1 MKRVVL
7 LLLLLILLPFAK
19 AESTHSW
26 EHEFDNGYITT
37 QPLLVEDSVFVR
49 TSGFWIGDERPQVSA
64 FEITSGDELW
74 TYRSDTTLQH
84 DMSPLMFVGSGDGVC
99 GSWQDLLIV
108 AWADG
113 KVTALNPSNGE
124 LVWEQQTEVN
134 VLGITGQL
142 GIDED
147 RVVVPTRQG
156 LSTFCLEDGE
166 QLLRV
171 DFEEIGWRNGVLVSE
186 SGYHVGTEAGVLYSV
201 NRDGTVSNSS
211 IGDGKIR
218 HAPIET
224 QHGLLI
230 HLQTATGSTLY
241 LNNSI
246 IGNYGYS
253 PAIPLQYEERIFLAT
268 SNEWVSLS
276 CDNITCFEESKS
288 TFHSNGEMSMRIL
301 ENNSVEIWVPSNT
314 PDGGWGV
321 FNRTSLQRMH
331 TTSFDTYTTAAP
343 GFSQGAIALGNDMG
357 LLQVTLFG
365 VEESPGNPSSFSLI
379 EAFHYV
385 LLLSSYLLC
394 CLFFATNNK
403 PRLWKALTLF
413 LLLFTVAAVPEM
425 SAKWPTFAESEAEAT
440 WDTEWP
446 EEWRDTQIVVIEI
459 DGKENVIGGLN
470 GYSNV
475 YELTQAASVSLGIST
490 DYEDQYLGLY
500 LLSFNGTEGD
510 GWEFTLDGS
519 RSNTGIVDTAIDS
532 DSILRWRPA

>member
-7 LLLLLILLPFAK
+7 LSLLLFLLPFAK
-19 AESTHSW
+19 AESNHSW
-26 EHEFDNGYITT
+26 EHEFENGYITT

-49 TSGFWIGDERPQVSA
+49 TSGFWMGDERPQVSA

-74 TYRSDTTLQH
+74 TYRSETTLQH
-84 DMSPLMFVGSGDGVC
+84 DMSPLMFVEAGSGVC
-99 GSWQDLLIV
+99 GVWQDLLIV

-113 KVTALNPSNGE
+113 KVTALDPSNGK

-134 VLGITGQL
+134 VLGITGKL
-142 GIDED
+142 GIDGD

-156 LSTFCLEDGE
+156 LSTFCLDDGA

-171 DFEEIGWRNGVLVSE
+171 EFEEIGWRNGVLVSE

-201 NRDGTVSNSS
+201 NRDGTMTNSS

-224 QHGLLI
+224 QHGLVI
-230 HLQTATGSTLY
+230 HLQTATGSVLY

-246 IGNYGYS
+246 IGNYGSS
-253 PAIPLQYEERIFLAT
+253 PAIPLQFEDHIFLAT

-276 CDNITCFEESKS
+276 CNDITCLEESRS
-288 TFHSNGEMSMRIL
+288 SFHSNGEMSMRTL
-301 ENNSVEIWVPSNT
+301 KNNSVEIWVPSNT

-331 TTSFDTYTTAAP
+331 TTSFDSYTTAAP
-343 GFSQGAIALGNDMG
+343 GFSSAAMALGNDMG
-357 LLQVTLFG
+357 LLQVTVFDSD
-365 VEESPGNPSSFSLI
+365 ETIEPESTFSLI
-379 EAFHYV
+379 EALHYV

-403 PRLWKALTLF
+403 PKLLKAFTMF
-413 LLLFTVAAVPEM
+413 LLLFTLAVVPEI
-425 SAKWPTFAESEAEAT
+425 SAKWPTLAESDAEAT
-440 WDTEWP
+440 WDAEWP

-459 DGKENVIGGLN
+459 DGTENVIGGLS

-475 YELTQAASVSLGIST
+475 YELTQAATLSLGIST
-490 DYEDQYLGLY
+490 EYEDQYLGLY
-500 LLSFNGTEGD
+500 LLSFNETEGD
-510 GWEFTLDGS
+510 GWEFTIDGS
-519 RSNTGIVDTAIDS
+519 RPNTGIVDTTIDS

>member
-288 TFHSNGEMSMRIL
+288 SFHSNGEMSMRIL

-343 GFSQGAIALGNDMG
+343 GFSPGAIALGNDMG

-365 VEESPGNPSSFSLI
+365 VEESPENPSSFSLI

>member
-7 LLLLLILLPFAK
+7 LSLLLFLLPFAK
-19 AESTHSW
+19 AESNHSW
-26 EHEFDNGYITT
+26 EHEFENGYITT

-49 TSGFWIGDERPQVSA
+49 TSGFWMGDERPQVSA

-74 TYRSDTTLQH
+74 TYRSETTLQH
-84 DMSPLMFVGSGDGVC
+84 DMSPLMFVEAGSGVC
-99 GSWQDLLIV
+99 GVWQDLLIV

-113 KVTALNPSNGE
+113 KVTALDSSNGE

-134 VLGITGQL
+134 VLGITGKL
-142 GIDED
+142 GIDGD

-156 LSTFCLEDGE
+156 LSTFCLDDGA

-171 DFEEIGWRNGVLVSE
+171 EFEEIGWRNGVLVSE

-201 NRDGTVSNSS
+201 NRDGTMTNSS

-224 QHGLLI
+224 QHGLVI
-230 HLQTATGSTLY
+230 HLQTATGSVLY

-246 IGNYGYS
+246 IGNYGSS
-253 PAIPLQYEERIFLAT
+253 PAIPLQFEDHIFLAT

-276 CDNITCFEESKS
+276 CNDITCLEESRS
-288 TFHSNGEMSMRIL
+288 SFHSNGEMSMRTL
-301 ENNSVEIWVPSNT
+301 KNNSVEIWVPSNT

-331 TTSFDTYTTAAP
+331 TTSFDSYTTAAP
-343 GFSQGAIALGNDMG
+343 GFSSAAMALGNDMG
-357 LLQVTLFG
+357 LLQVTVFDSD
-365 VEESPGNPSSFSLI
+365 ETIEPESTFSLI
-379 EAFHYV
+379 EALHYV

-403 PRLWKALTLF
+403 PKLLKAFTMF
-413 LLLFTVAAVPEM
+413 LLLFTLAVVPEI
-425 SAKWPTFAESEAEAT
+425 SAKWPTLAESDAEAT
-440 WDTEWP
+440 WDAEWP

-459 DGKENVIGGLN
+459 DGTENVIGGLS

-475 YELTQAASVSLGIST
+475 YELTQAATLSLGIST
-490 DYEDQYLGLY
+490 EYEDQYLGLF
-500 LLSFNGTEGD
+500 LLSFNETEGD
-510 GWEFTLDGS
+510 GWEFTIDGS
-519 RSNTGIVDTAIDS
+519 RPNTGIVDTTIDS

>member
-7 LLLLLILLPFAK
+7 LSLLLFLLPFAK
-19 AESTHSW
+19 AESNHSW
-26 EHEFDNGYITT
+26 EHEFENGYITT

-49 TSGFWIGDERPQVSA
+49 TSGFWMGDERPQVAA

-74 TYRSDTTLQH
+74 TYRSETTLQH
-84 DMSPLMFVGSGDGVC
+84 DMSPLMFVEAGSGVC
-99 GSWQDLLIV
+99 GVWQDILIV

-113 KVTALNPSNGE
+113 KVTALDSSNGE

-134 VLGITGQL
+134 VLGITGKL

-156 LSTFCLEDGE
+156 LSTFCLDDGA

-171 DFEEIGWRNGVLVSE
+171 EFEEIGWRNGVLVSE

-201 NRDGTVSNSS
+201 NRDGTMTNSS

-224 QHGLLI
+224 QHGLVI
-230 HLQTATGSTLY
+230 HLQTATGSVLY

-246 IGNYGYS
+246 IGNYGFS
-253 PAIPLQYEERIFLAT
+253 PAIPLQFEDHIFLAT

-276 CDNITCFEESKS
+276 CNDITCLEESRS
-288 TFHSNGEMSMRIL
+288 SFHSNGEMSMRTL
-301 ENNSVEIWVPSNT
+301 KNNSIEIWVPSNT

-331 TTSFDTYTTAAP
+331 TTSFDSYTTAAP
-343 GFSQGAIALGNDMG
+343 GFSSAAMALGNDMG
-357 LLQVTLFG
+357 LLQVTVFDSD
-365 VEESPGNPSSFSLI
+365 EMIEQESTFSLT
-379 EAFHYV
+379 EALHYV
-385 LLLSSYLLC
+385 LLLLSYLLC

-403 PRLWKALTLF
+403 PKLLKAFTMF
-413 LLLFTVAAVPEM
+413 LLLFTLAVVPEI
-425 SAKWPTFAESEAEAT
+425 SAKWPTLAESDAEAT
-440 WDTEWP
+440 WDAEWP

-459 DGKENVIGGLN
+459 DGTENVIGGLS

-475 YELTQAASVSLGIST
+475 YELTQAATLSLGIST
-490 DYEDQYLGLY
+490 EYEDQYLGLY
-500 LLSFNGTEGD
+500 LLSFNETEGD
-510 GWEFTLDGS
+510 GWEFTIDGS
-519 RSNTGIVDTAIDS
+519 RPNTGIVDTTIDS

>member
-7 LLLLLILLPFAK
+7 LSLLLFLLPFAK
-19 AESTHSW
+19 AESNHSW
-26 EHEFDNGYITT
+26 EHEFENGYITT

-49 TSGFWIGDERPQVSA
+49 TSGFWMGDERPQVSA

-74 TYRSDTTLQH
+74 TYRSETTLQH
-84 DMSPLMFVGSGDGVC
+84 DMSPLMFVEAGSGVC
-99 GSWQDLLIV
+99 GVWQDILIV

-113 KVTALNPSNGE
+113 KVTALDSSNGE

-134 VLGITGQL
+134 VLGITGKL
-142 GIDED
+142 GIDGD

-156 LSTFCLEDGE
+156 LSTFCLDDGA

-171 DFEEIGWRNGVLVSE
+171 EFEEIGWRNGVLVSE

-201 NRDGTVSNSS
+201 NRDGTMTNSS

-224 QHGLLI
+224 QHGLVI
-230 HLQTATGSTLY
+230 HLQTATGSVLY

-246 IGNYGYS
+246 IGNYGSS
-253 PAIPLQYEERIFLAT
+253 PAIPLQFEDHIFLAT

-276 CDNITCFEESKS
+276 CNDITCLEESRS
-288 TFHSNGEMSMRIL
+288 SFHSNGEMSMRTL
-301 ENNSVEIWVPSNT
+301 KNNSVEIWVPSNT

-331 TTSFDTYTTAAP
+331 TTSFDSYTTAAP
-343 GFSQGAIALGNDMG
+343 GFSSAAMALGNDMG
-357 LLQVTLFG
+357 LLQVTVFDSD
-365 VEESPGNPSSFSLI
+365 ETIEPESTFSLI
-379 EAFHYV
+379 EALHYV

-403 PRLWKALTLF
+403 PKLLKAFTMF
-413 LLLFTVAAVPEM
+413 LLLFTLAVVPEI
-425 SAKWPTFAESEAEAT
+425 SAKWPTLAESDAEAT
-440 WDTEWP
+440 WDAEWP

-459 DGKENVIGGLN
+459 DGTENVIGGLS

-475 YELTQAASVSLGIST
+475 YELTQAATLSLGIST
-490 DYEDQYLGLY
+490 EYEDQYLGLY
-500 LLSFNGTEGD
+500 LLSFNETEGD
-510 GWEFTLDGS
+510 GWEFTIDGS
-519 RSNTGIVDTAIDS
+519 RPNTGIVDTTIDS

>member
-7 LLLLLILLPFAK
+7 LLLLLFLLPFAK
-19 AESTHSW
+19 ADSNHSW
-26 EHEFDNGYITT
+26 EHEFENGYITT
-37 QPLLVEDSVFVR
+37 QPLLIEDTVFVR
-49 TSGFWIGDERPQVSA
+49 TSGFWMGDDRPQISA
-64 FEITSGDELW
+64 FEISSGDELW
-74 TYRSDTTLQH
+74 TFRSETTLQH
-84 DMSPLMFVGSGDGVC
+84 DMSPLMFVQAGTGAC

-113 KVTALNPSNGE
+113 KVTALNPSNGV
-124 LVWEQQTEVN
+124 LAWEQQTEVN
-134 VLGITGQL
+134 ILGITGQL

-156 LSTFCLEDGE
+156 LSTFCFEDGE
-166 QLLRV
+166 RLLRA
-171 DFEEIGWRNGVLVSE
+171 DFEEIGWRNGVLVSD
-186 SGYHVGTEAGVLYSV
+186 SGYHVGTETGVLYSI
-201 NRDGTVSNSS
+201 NRDGTISNIT
-211 IGDGKIR
+211 IGEGKIR

-253 PAIPLQYEERIFLAT
+253 PAIPLQYGENIFLAT
-268 SNEWVSLS
+268 SEEWISLS
-276 CDNITCFEESKS
+276 CNDITCFEASK
-288 TFHSNGEMSMRIL
+288 TQFHSNGEMSIRNL
-301 ENNSVEIWVPSNT
+301 ENDFFELWVPSNT

-331 TTSFDTYTTAAP
+331 TTSLDTYTTAAP
-343 GFSQGAIALGNDMG
+343 GFSVTAMALGNDMG
-357 LLQVTLFG
+357 ILQVTIFDNDQTT
-365 VEESPGNPSSFSLI
+365 EEASSFPLI
-379 EAFHYV
+379 EVLHYA
-385 LLLSSYLLC
+385 LLLASYLLC
-394 CLFFATNNK
+394 CLFFATGNK

-413 LLLFTVAAVPEM
+413 LLLFTVAAVPEI
-425 SAKWPTFAESEAEAT
+425 STQWSTLIEPDSEAT
-440 WDTEWP
+440 WDDEWP
-446 EEWRDTQIVVIEI
+446 EEWKDTQIVVIEI
-459 DGKENVIGGLN
+459 DGKENVIGGLR

-475 YELTQAASVSLGIST
+475 YELTQAASESLGIT
-490 DYEDQYLGLY
+490 TEYEDQYLGLY

-519 RSNTGIVDTAIDS
+519 RSNTGIVDTTIDS

>member
-74 TYRSDTTLQH
+74 TYRSETTLQH

-171 DFEEIGWRNGVLVSE
+171 DFEEIGWRNSVLVSE

-201 NRDGTVSNSS
+201 NRDGAVSNSS

-253 PAIPLQYEERIFLAT
+253 PAIPLQYEERVFLAT

-288 TFHSNGEMSMRIL
+288 SFHSNGEMSMRIL

-343 GFSQGAIALGNDMG
+343 GFSPGAIALGNDMG

-470 GYSNV
+470 GHSNV
-475 YELTQAASVSLGIST
+475 YELTQAASSSLGIST

>member
-7 LLLLLILLPFAK
+7 LSLLLFLLPFAK
-19 AESTHSW
+19 AESNHSW
-26 EHEFDNGYITT
+26 EHEFENGYITT

-49 TSGFWIGDERPQVSA
+49 TSGFWMGDERPQVSA

-74 TYRSDTTLQH
+74 TYRSETTLQH
-84 DMSPLMFVGSGDGVC
+84 DMSPLMFVEAGSGVC
-99 GSWQDLLIV
+99 GVWQDLLIV

-113 KVTALNPSNGE
+113 KVTALDSSNGE

-134 VLGITGQL
+134 VLGITGKL
-142 GIDED
+142 GIDGD

-156 LSTFCLEDGE
+156 LSTFCLDDGA

-171 DFEEIGWRNGVLVSE
+171 EFEEIGWRNGVLVSE

-201 NRDGTVSNSS
+201 NRDGTMTNSS

-230 HLQTATGSTLY
+230 HLQTATGSVLY

-246 IGNYGYS
+246 IGNYGSS
-253 PAIPLQYEERIFLAT
+253 PAMPLQFEDHIFLAT

-276 CDNITCFEESKS
+276 CNDITCLEESRS
-288 TFHSNGEMSMRIL
+288 SFHSNGEMSMRTL
-301 ENNSVEIWVPSNT
+301 KNNSVEIWVPSNT

-331 TTSFDTYTTAAP
+331 TTSFDSYTTAAP
-343 GFSQGAIALGNDMG
+343 GFSSAAMALGNDMG
-357 LLQVTLFG
+357 LLQVTVFDSD
-365 VEESPGNPSSFSLI
+365 ETIEPESTFSLI
-379 EAFHYV
+379 EALHYV

-403 PRLWKALTLF
+403 PKLLKAFTMF
-413 LLLFTVAAVPEM
+413 LLLFTLAVVPEI
-425 SAKWPTFAESEAEAT
+425 SAKWPTLAESDAEAT
-440 WDTEWP
+440 WDAEWP

-459 DGKENVIGGLN
+459 DGTENVIGGLS

-475 YELTQAASVSLGIST
+475 YELTQAATLSLGIST
-490 DYEDQYLGLY
+490 EYEDQYLGLY

-510 GWEFTLDGS
+510 GWEFTIDGS
-519 RSNTGIVDTAIDS
+519 RSNTGIVDTTIDS

>member
-7 LLLLLILLPFAK
+7 LSLLLFLLPFAK
-19 AESTHSW
+19 AESNHSW
-26 EHEFDNGYITT
+26 EHEFENGYITT

-49 TSGFWIGDERPQVSA
+49 TSGFWMGDERPQVSA

-74 TYRSDTTLQH
+74 TYRSETTLQH
-84 DMSPLMFVGSGDGVC
+84 DMSPLMFVEAGSGVC
-99 GSWQDLLIV
+99 GVWQDLLIV

-113 KVTALNPSNGE
+113 KVTALDSSNGE

-134 VLGITGQL
+134 VLGITGKL
-142 GIDED
+142 GIDGD

-156 LSTFCLEDGE
+156 LSTFCLDDGA

-171 DFEEIGWRNGVLVSE
+171 EFEEIGWRNGVLVSE

-201 NRDGTVSNSS
+201 NRDGTVTNSS

-224 QHGLLI
+224 QHGLVI
-230 HLQTATGSTLY
+230 HLQTATGSVLY

-246 IGNYGYS
+246 IGNYGSS
-253 PAIPLQYEERIFLAT
+253 PAIPLQFEDHIFLAT

-276 CDNITCFEESKS
+276 CNDITCLEESRS
-288 TFHSNGEMSMRIL
+288 SFHSNGEMSMRTL
-301 ENNSVEIWVPSNT
+301 KNNSVEIWVPSNT

-331 TTSFDTYTTAAP
+331 TTSFDSYTTAAP
-343 GFSQGAIALGNDMG
+343 GFSSAAMALGNDMG
-357 LLQVTLFG
+357 LLQVTVFDSD
-365 VEESPGNPSSFSLI
+365 ETIEPESTFSLI
-379 EAFHYV
+379 EALHYV

-403 PRLWKALTLF
+403 PKLLKAFTMF
-413 LLLFTVAAVPEM
+413 LLLFTLAIVPEI
-425 SAKWPTFAESEAEAT
+425 SAKWPTLAESDAEAT
-440 WDTEWP
+440 WDAEWP

-459 DGKENVIGGLN
+459 DGTENVIGGLS

-475 YELTQAASVSLGIST
+475 YELTQAATLSLGIST
-490 DYEDQYLGLY
+490 EYEDQYLGLY

-510 GWEFTLDGS
+510 GWEFTIDGS
-519 RSNTGIVDTAIDS
+519 RPNTGIVDTTIDS

>member
-171 DFEEIGWRNGVLVSE
+171 DFEEIGWRNSVLVSE

-253 PAIPLQYEERIFLAT
+253 PAIPLQYEERVFLAT

-288 TFHSNGEMSMRIL
+288 SFHSNGEMSMRIL

-343 GFSQGAIALGNDMG
+343 GFSPGAIALGNDMG

-425 SAKWPTFAESEAEAT
+425 SAKWPTFAESEVEAT

-470 GYSNV
+470 GHSNV
-475 YELTQAASVSLGIST
+475 YELTQAASSSLGIST

>member
-74 TYRSDTTLQH
+74 TYRSETTLQH

-288 TFHSNGEMSMRIL
+288 SFHSNGEMSMRIL

-343 GFSQGAIALGNDMG
+343 GFSPGAIALGNDMG

-470 GYSNV
+470 GHSNV
-475 YELTQAASVSLGIST
+475 YELTQAASSSLGIST

>member
-7 LLLLLILLPFAK
+7 LSLLLFLLPFAK
-19 AESTHSW
+19 AESNHSW
-26 EHEFDNGYITT
+26 EHEFENGYITT

-49 TSGFWIGDERPQVSA
+49 TSGFWMGDERPQVSA

-74 TYRSDTTLQH
+74 TYRSETTLQH
-84 DMSPLMFVGSGDGVC
+84 DMSPLLFVEAGSGVC
-99 GSWQDLLIV
+99 GVWQDILIV

-113 KVTALNPSNGE
+113 KVTALDSSNGE

-134 VLGITGQL
+134 VLGITGKL
-142 GIDED
+142 GIDGD

-156 LSTFCLEDGE
+156 LSTFCLDDGA

-171 DFEEIGWRNGVLVSE
+171 EFEEIGWRNGVLVSE

-201 NRDGTVSNSS
+201 NRDGTMTNSS

-224 QHGLLI
+224 QHGLVI
-230 HLQTATGSTLY
+230 HLQTATGSVLY

-246 IGNYGYS
+246 IGNYGSS
-253 PAIPLQYEERIFLAT
+253 PAIPLQFEDHIFLAT

-276 CDNITCFEESKS
+276 CNDITCLEESRS
-288 TFHSNGEMSMRIL
+288 SFHSNGEMSMRNL
-301 ENNSVEIWVPSNT
+301 KNNSVEIWVPSNT

-331 TTSFDTYTTAAP
+331 TTSFDSYTTAAP
-343 GFSQGAIALGNDMG
+343 GFSSAAMALGNDMG
-357 LLQVTLFG
+357 LLQVTIFDSD
-365 VEESPGNPSSFSLI
+365 ETIEPESTFSLI
-379 EAFHYV
+379 EALHYV

-403 PRLWKALTLF
+403 PKLLKAFTMF
-413 LLLFTVAAVPEM
+413 LLLFTLAVVPEI
-425 SAKWPTFAESEAEAT
+425 SAKWPTLAESDAEAT
-440 WDTEWP
+440 WDAEWP

-459 DGKENVIGGLN
+459 DGTENVIGGLS

-475 YELTQAASVSLGIST
+475 YELTQAATLSLGIST
-490 DYEDQYLGLY
+490 EYEDQYLGLY
-500 LLSFNGTEGD
+500 LLSFNETEGD
-510 GWEFTLDGS
+510 GWEFTIDGS
-519 RSNTGIVDTAIDS
+519 RPNTGIVDTTIDS

>member
-74 TYRSDTTLQH
+74 TYRSETTLQH

-134 VLGITGQL
+134 VIGITGQL

-171 DFEEIGWRNGVLVSE
+171 DFEEIGWRNSVLVSE

-288 TFHSNGEMSMRIL
+288 SFHSNGEMSMRIL

-343 GFSQGAIALGNDMG
+343 GFSPGAIALGNDMG

-470 GYSNV
+470 GHSNV
-475 YELTQAASVSLGIST
+475 YELTQAASSSLGIST

>member
-1 MKRVVL
+1 MKRVVFLSL
-7 LLLLLILLPFAK
+7 LLFLLPFAK
-19 AESTHSW
+19 AESTPSW
-26 EHEFDNGYITT
+26 EHEFENGYITT

-49 TSGFWIGDERPQVSA
+49 TSGFWMGDERPQVSA
-64 FEITSGDELW
+64 FEIISADELW
-74 TYRSDTTLQH
+74 TYRSETTLQH
-84 DMSPLMFVGSGDGVC
+84 DMSPLMFVEAGSGAC
-99 GSWQDLLIV
+99 GSWEDLLIV

-134 VLGITGQL
+134 VLGITGKL

-147 RVVVPTRQG
+147 RVVVPTREG
-156 LSTFCLEDGE
+156 LSTFCFEDGE

-171 DFEEIGWRNGVLVSE
+171 EFEETGWRNGVLVSE
-186 SGYHVGTEAGVLYSV
+186 SGYHVGTEAGILYSV
-201 NRDGTVSNSS
+201 NRDGTVANFS

-253 PAIPLQYEERIFLAT
+253 PAIPLQYGESIFLAT
-268 SNEWVSLS
+268 SAEWISLS
-276 CDNITCFEESKS
+276 CDDITCFEESKS
-288 TFHSNGEMSMRIL
+288 SFNSNGEMSIRTL
-301 ENNSVEIWVPSNT
+301 ENNSIELWVPSNT
-314 PDGGWGV
+314 PEGGWGV

-343 GFSQGAIALGNDMG
+343 GFSPAAMALGNDMG
-357 LLQVTLFG
+357 LLQVTVFDN
-365 VEESPGNPSSFSLI
+365 VETIHQESSFSLI
-379 EAFHYV
+379 EALHYV

-413 LLLFTVAAVPEM
+413 LLLFTVAAVPEI
-425 SAKWPTFAESEAEAT
+425 SAKWPTFAESDTEAT

-459 DGKENVIGGLN
+459 DGTENAIGGLS

-475 YELTQAASVSLGIST
+475 YELTQAASASLGIST
-490 DYEDQYLGLY
+490 EYEDQYLGLY

-519 RSNTGIVDTAIDS
+519 RSNTGIVDTTIDS

>member
-74 TYRSDTTLQH
+74 TYRSETTLQH

-171 DFEEIGWRNGVLVSE
+171 DFEEIGWRNSVLVSE

-253 PAIPLQYEERIFLAT
+253 PAIPLQYEERVFLAT

-288 TFHSNGEMSMRIL
+288 SFHSNGEMSMRIL

-343 GFSQGAIALGNDMG
+343 GFSPGAIALGNDMG

-365 VEESPGNPSSFSLI
+365 VEESPG
-379 EAFHYV
+379 
-385 LLLSSYLLC
+385 
-394 CLFFATNNK
+394 K
-403 PRLWKALTLF
+403 P
-413 LLLFTVAAVPEM
+413 V
-425 SAKWPTFAESEAEAT
+425 
-440 WDTEWP
+440 
-446 EEWRDTQIVVIEI
+446 IVFV
-459 DGKENVIGGLN
+459 N
-470 GYSNV
+470 
-475 YELTQAASVSLGIST
+475 
-490 DYEDQYLGLY
+490 
-500 LLSFNGTEGD
+500 
-510 GWEFTLDGS
+510 
-519 RSNTGIVDTAIDS
+519 
-532 DSILRWRPA
+532 

>member
-7 LLLLLILLPFAK
+7 LSLLLFLLPFAK
-19 AESTHSW
+19 AESNHSW
-26 EHEFDNGYITT
+26 EHEFENGYITT

-49 TSGFWIGDERPQVSA
+49 TSGFWMGDERPQVSA

-74 TYRSDTTLQH
+74 TYRSETTLQH
-84 DMSPLMFVGSGDGVC
+84 DMSPLMFVEAGSGVC
-99 GSWQDLLIV
+99 GVWQDILIV

-113 KVTALNPSNGE
+113 KVTALDSSNGE

-134 VLGITGQL
+134 VLGITGKL
-142 GIDED
+142 GIDGD

-156 LSTFCLEDGE
+156 LSTFCLDDGA

-171 DFEEIGWRNGVLVSE
+171 EFEEMGWRNGVLVSE

-201 NRDGTVSNSS
+201 KRDGTMTNSS

-230 HLQTATGSTLY
+230 RLQTATGSVLY

-246 IGNYGYS
+246 IGNYGSS
-253 PAIPLQYEERIFLAT
+253 PAIPLQFEDHIFLAT

-276 CDNITCFEESKS
+276 CNDITCLEESRS
-288 TFHSNGEMSMRIL
+288 SFHSNGEMSIRAL
-301 ENNSVEIWVPSNT
+301 NNNSIEIWVPSNT

-331 TTSFDTYTTAAP
+331 TTSFDSYTTAAP
-343 GFSQGAIALGNDMG
+343 GFSSTAMALGNDMG
-357 LLQVTLFG
+357 LLQVTVFDSD
-365 VEESPGNPSSFSLI
+365 ETIEPESTFSLI
-379 EAFHYV
+379 EALHYV

-403 PRLWKALTLF
+403 PKLLKAFTMF
-413 LLLFTVAAVPEM
+413 LLLFTLAVVPEI
-425 SAKWPTFAESEAEAT
+425 SAKWPTLAESDAEAT
-440 WDTEWP
+440 WDAEWP

-459 DGKENVIGGLN
+459 DGTENVIGGLS

-475 YELTQAASVSLGIST
+475 YELTQAATLSLGIST
-490 DYEDQYLGLY
+490 EYEDQYLGLY

-510 GWEFTLDGS
+510 GWEFTIDGS
-519 RSNTGIVDTAIDS
+519 RSNTGIVDTTIDS

>member
-253 PAIPLQYEERIFLAT
+253 PAIPLQYGERIFLAT

-288 TFHSNGEMSMRIL
+288 SFHSNGEMSMRIL

-343 GFSQGAIALGNDMG
+343 GFSPGAIALGNDMG

>member
-253 PAIPLQYEERIFLAT
+253 PAIPLQYGERIFLAT

-343 GFSQGAIALGNDMG
+343 GFSPGAIALGNDMG

-470 GYSNV
+470 GHSNV
-475 YELTQAASVSLGIST
+475 YELTQAASSSLGIST